1 MRHREI
7 WSEQHYKFG
16 RVDPTPW
23 IPIEEAKEPLL
34 KRLWRGLVT
43 WLYTL

>member
-1 MRHREI
+1 MKHREV

-23 IPIEEAKEPLL
+23 APLEVEKENVFV
-34 KRLWRGLVT
+34 RLWRGFLS
-43 WLYTL
+43 WLYSL

>member
-7 WSEQHYKFG
+7 WSEENFKFG

-23 IPIEEAKEPLL
+23 IPFDEPEYPGFWT
-34 KRLWRGLVT
+34 KLWRWIT
-43 WLYTL
+43 K